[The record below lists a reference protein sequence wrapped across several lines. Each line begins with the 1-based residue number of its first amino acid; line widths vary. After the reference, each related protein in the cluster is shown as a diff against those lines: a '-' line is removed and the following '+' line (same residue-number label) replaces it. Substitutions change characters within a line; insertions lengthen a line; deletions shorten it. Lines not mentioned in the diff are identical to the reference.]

1 MEATRCDLTE
11 ATRDGPHGAPTRPSR
26 FYGRKATYLLQ
37 IEDRKDRRD
46 RQPPLEQLDNAK
58 EVAGPGIPSVQIN
71 LSVYFA
77 TAPLPALRLDTDAN
91 RFTPTRSCNH
101 IAIS

>member
-58 EVAGPGIPSVQIN
+58 EVARGSRQCKSTSVCTSLQ
-71 LSVYFA
+71 LR
-77 TAPLPALRLDTDAN
+77 LPALRLDTDAN
-91 RFTPTRSCNH
+91 RSTPTRSCNH